1 MSKSTIRQAEPKQQF
16 NVGSTAFFS
25 CYYDFKP
32 SDTDEVI
39 FEDEPKLYKN
49 VLQIRKKDGTR
60 CIFKWRKMTA
70 DEFVDYTL
78 HSKLPMEMGKFL
90 VPEVADYLG
99 FTLEHLKMLSPVAEK
114 LDAKHQYE
122 KVIFDSYLQNG
133 GYYLTGDQRL
143 KAYIE
148 YLKYR

>member
-1 MSKSTIRQAEPKQQF
+1 
-16 NVGSTAFFS
+16 
-25 CYYDFKP
+25 
-32 SDTDEVI
+32 
-39 FEDEPKLYKN
+39 
-49 VLQIRKKDGTR
+49 
-60 CIFKWRKMTA
+60 MTA

-78 HSKLPMEMGKFL
+78 RSKLPMEMGKFL